1 MIVTMK
7 NIINHATTSTLKA
20 VPLAVMLAMSPLN
33 KVQSENNTVKNAD
46 KDKTEVVATPQ
57 QPQEKVIRSKYVKYE
72 NGPPEIEYTY
82 TDCDGDLSTFEH
94 LEINCLRLTSIGSY
108 GDFDASYQI
117 FAGGVKSLNN
127 YSFDIVGSDGRS
139 HGTWKYSQLIMDE
152 GGNSKHEYS
161 LAYPG
166 VIEDVLED
174 MNSPANNTDFEI
186 KNITR
191 PLYPGYGGGLSSYRE
206 PDLSWIQKVK
216 DTPCNFGSPCFLA
229 EVQTQV
235 GKYSI
240 IAFSND
246 SDRGNYETLVFNR
259 DDGLK
264 FKLDGLRQMDI
275 VVKTDDIRYNENIV
289 LNAIDISWPNVG
301 KFTIYD
307 DELFNAL
314 LDMAQQDKD
323 NNNAIPVSVETSTYE
338 VDEDGVIYNKSEKI
352 ERIL

>member
-1 MIVTMK
+1 M
-7 NIINHATTSTLKA
+7 
-20 VPLAVMLAMSPLN
+20 
-33 KVQSENNTVKNAD
+33 
-46 KDKTEVVATPQ
+46 
-57 QPQEKVIRSKYVKYE
+57 
-72 NGPPEIEYTY
+72 
-82 TDCDGDLSTFEH
+82 
-94 LEINCLRLTSIGSY
+94 
-108 GDFDASYQI
+108 
-117 FAGGVKSLNN
+117 
-127 YSFDIVGSDGRS
+127 GSDGRS

-275 VVKTDDIRYNENIV
+275 VVETDDIRYNENIV

-323 NNNAIPVSVETSTYE
+323 NNNAIPVFVET
-338 VDEDGVIYNKSEKI
+338 VDCTVSESGTFGNKSNKI

>member
-1 MIVTMK
+1 M
-7 NIINHATTSTLKA
+7 
-20 VPLAVMLAMSPLN
+20 
-33 KVQSENNTVKNAD
+33 
-46 KDKTEVVATPQ
+46 
-57 QPQEKVIRSKYVKYE
+57 
-72 NGPPEIEYTY
+72 
-82 TDCDGDLSTFEH
+82 
-94 LEINCLRLTSIGSY
+94 
-108 GDFDASYQI
+108 
-117 FAGGVKSLNN
+117 
-127 YSFDIVGSDGRS
+127 
-139 HGTWKYSQLIMDE
+139 
-152 GGNSKHEYS
+152 
-161 LAYPG
+161 
-166 VIEDVLED
+166 
-174 MNSPANNTDFEI
+174 
-186 KNITR
+186 
-191 PLYPGYGGGLSSYRE
+191 
-206 PDLSWIQKVK
+206 SWIQKVK